1 MLLKDIKDGDLGA
14 GPPAV
19 GGFGGLGVKP
29 PAVGR
34 FFVIFWKKKLLKC
47 RLTTMIES
55 HFASVQ
61 SHLKA
66 QDV

>member
-1 MLLKDIKDGDLGA
+1 MEAGA
-14 GPPAV
+14 PAA
-19 GGFGGLGVKP
+19 GSFGGLRANP

-34 FFVIFWKKKLLKC
+34 FFVTFWKK
-47 RLTTMIES
+47 RYFNAIES

-66 QDV
+66 LAF